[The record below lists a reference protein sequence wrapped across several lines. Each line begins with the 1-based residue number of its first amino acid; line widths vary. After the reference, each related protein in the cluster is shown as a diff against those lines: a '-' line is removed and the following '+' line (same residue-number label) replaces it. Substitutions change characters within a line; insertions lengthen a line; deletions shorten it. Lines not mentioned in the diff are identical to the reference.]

1 MIKVKKGI
9 ESKEHLCDLWTK
21 MYANEGKPDWS
32 HILPYYAEN
41 IIFRDSIQEIKGIE
55 EFTQMTERLVER
67 SKDMKMEIANCI
79 QDGNIIIVEWI
90 MSLTFRKY
98 PNSKMYGVSR
108 HTLDDKNMIIEQR
121 DYFDL
126 WGDIFDNIPFMKKR
140 YRKFMKKRF
149 G

>member
-108 HTLDDKNMIIEQR
+108 HTLDDKDMIIEQR

-126 WGDIFDNIPFMKKR
+126 WGDIFDNIPFMTKR